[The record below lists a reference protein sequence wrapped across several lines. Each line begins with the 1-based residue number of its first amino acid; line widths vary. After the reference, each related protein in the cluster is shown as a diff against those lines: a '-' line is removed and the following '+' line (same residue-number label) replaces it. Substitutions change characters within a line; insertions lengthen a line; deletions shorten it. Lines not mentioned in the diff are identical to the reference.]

1 MQENWLQ
8 IASTF
13 TVSSSYVLATIVA
26 TRGSTYRKVGTLMLI
41 DEHGECTGLLSG
53 GCLEADISLHAKDVL
68 TSQQTKLLT
77 YDLSS
82 DENLLW
88 GLGLG
93 CDGAIELLLQPLL
106 PENEH
111 LGFGMLLDALSNR
124 KTGYYLQ
131 AISNGDSAHGQF
143 VEGKLADDGVSGET
157 INRSLLAQKDQIIIP
172 VLPPISVLI
181 CGAGPDV
188 VPVVNIV
195 NQLGWQATLWDH
207 RPAYLQQ
214 SEFNPC
220 YKKRKVR
227 AENTEPTEYKEFDAV
242 VVMTHNL
249 EFDAVYLSKA
259 LAANVNYIGLLGPEG
274 RRNKLLKENEVT
286 FEQVEGQ
293 VYGPVGLDLGG
304 RSPQAIA
311 LSITAQIQQHISKQ
325 YTNGQYRAWRHL
337 TSAQCE

>member
-8 IASTF
+8 IASAF
-13 TVSSSYVLATIVA
+13 TISKSYVLATIVA
-26 TRGSTYRKVGTLMLI
+26 TKGSTYRKVGTLMLI

-53 GCLEADISLHAKDVL
+53 GCLEADISLHAEGVL
-68 TSQQTKLLT
+68 TTQQAKLLT

-82 DENLLW
+82 DDNLLW

-106 PENEH
+106 PENDH
-111 LGFGMLLDALSNR
+111 LGFSVLLDALSHR

-131 AISNGDSAHGQF
+131 GINNENVAQGQF
-143 VEGKLADDGVSGET
+143 IEGKLTDKGMNEESAFS
-157 INRSLLAQKDQIIIP
+157 SLSAQNDLIIIP
-172 VLPPISVLI
+172 VMPPISVLI

-207 RPAYLQQ
+207 RAAYLQQ
-214 SEFNPC
+214 SEFKAC

-227 AENTEPTEYKEFDAV
+227 AENTEAMEYQDFDAV

-259 LAANVNYIGLLGPEG
+259 LSANVNYIGLLGPEG
-274 RRNKLLKENEVT
+274 RRNKLLKENGLIFTEV
-286 FEQVEGQ
+286 QGQ

-311 LSITAQIQQHISKQ
+311 LSITAQIQQHVSQQ
-325 YTNGQYRAWRHL
+325 YTNVQYRPWRQVAS
-337 TSAQCE
+337 TSY